1 MNSSVDDQPSER
13 QQLAM
18 LRQDH
23 RELDLRIEELAS
35 NLEIN
40 QLEVSRLKKRKLRLK
55 DIIIRL
61 ESKLIPDLLA

>member
-1 MNSSVDDQPSER
+1 MSSSLDDQPNER
-13 QQLAM
+13 QQLAI

-35 NLEIN
+35 GLKTS
-40 QLEVSRLKKRKLRLK
+40 QLELSRLKKRKLRLK
-55 DIIIRL
+55 DLIARL

>member
-1 MNSSVDDQPSER
+1 MSSSVDDQPSER
-13 QQLAM
+13 QQLAI

-23 RELDLRIEELAS
+23 RELDLRIEELAA
-35 NLEIN
+35 NLKIN

-55 DIIIRL
+55 DLIIRL